1 MTGTVKVQC
10 GELFYEVAPAKGP
23 PLLLLHAASWASPP
37 GTRSSQLLAR
47 THWLIRYD
55 ERGHGRSPETM
66 RTTKTCGIYS
76 RNSHPTLVG
85 LSLGARTALDYALAH
100 PEMVEALVLVSPGMS
115 GMTFGDRL
123 SSSATRGSRGRRS
136 RNGAS
141 VVEWF
146 LRAWVDGPKRPPEDV
161 SPAVRERLRRIAMA
175 NLPKQAALLTPCSGF
190 IPRGN
195 E

>member
-1 MTGTVKVQC
+1 
-10 GELFYEVAPAKGP
+10 
-23 PLLLLHAASWASPP
+23 
-37 GTRSSQLLAR
+37 
-47 THWLIRYD
+47 
-55 ERGHGRSPETM
+55 M

-123 SSSATRGSRGRRS
+123 SSSATRGSRGAAVA

-146 LRAWVDGPKRPPEDV
+146 LHAWVDGPKRPPEDV

>member
-1 MTGTVKVQC
+1 V
-10 GELFYEVAPAKGP
+10 
-23 PLLLLHAASWASPP
+23 
-37 GTRSSQLLAR
+37 
-47 THWLIRYD
+47 
-55 ERGHGRSPETM
+55 
-66 RTTKTCGIYS
+66 CGIYS

-175 NLPKQAALLTPCSGF
+175 NLPKQAAA
-190 IPRGN
+190 RGTN
-195 E
+195 LELEATKRVGERRRPVLAVVSRS